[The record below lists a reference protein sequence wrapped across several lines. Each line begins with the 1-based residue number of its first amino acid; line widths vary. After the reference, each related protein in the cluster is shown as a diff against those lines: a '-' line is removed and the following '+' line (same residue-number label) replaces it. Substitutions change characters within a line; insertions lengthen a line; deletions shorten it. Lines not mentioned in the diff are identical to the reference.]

1 MFDLLETLLGG
12 LFSPFIPFLQAAK
25 PYVPF
30 ILIGLVAIA
39 CGIRFGTPFVLG
51 LIRRLTTRTPRSLFN
66 IKRELLAQPDI
77 CEMYAPAN
85 QYITDREEGKRGHAQ
100 FAWLSP
106 FPRAVK
112 ASIKRNPVSKSKKL
126 NARAQVAA
134 AAKCIT
140 VRAPHPADNVA
151 GELEEHFRIDM
162 KLDGNDEDQLIRME
176 GRVKAQ
182 LGLREIQRL
191 KTSDNYTLSMIAH
204 RTEPID
210 ILTERK
216 AGAEFFKENPA
227 KTPYSLPIAVTEN
240 GGTWSYPMK
249 NGMILGTNG
258 SGKGSALH
266 GIITQLVPFVEK
278 GTVELYGIDTK
289 SAELSSFYKEAS
301 FFKETVD
308 ETADAQEVIGDLLEK
323 MNRRQ
328 KNRKIDVDN
337 NELGRKLTASKENP
351 MTVLLIDEALDLLL
365 DLQSMGKQ
373 GKETINKLNQIMAKG
388 RAPGF
393 FVILATQAADTE
405 LLGRMKNN
413 LNNKLILRFDNPYFN
428 KYFLGDEAVN
438 NGNDPNLIPEAN
450 EGNGYATAGIG
461 YVMGESGSVQKV
473 RFAYSSDEDIAAM
486 IRAHRKTDDFDGLPA
501 LTPTEDADGR
511 DESVDS
517 NTNALPDLDDL
528 GSLPDLKDDEEVDA

>member
-1 MFDLLETLLGG
+1 MIDLLEA
-12 LFSPFIPFLQAAK
+12 LFGPFIPSLEGLL
-25 PYVPF
+25 PYLPFIISGLLALALIVRFGVPF
-30 ILIGLVAIA
+30 ALAL
-39 CGIRFGTPFVLG
+39 T
-51 LIRRLTTRTPRSLFN
+51 RRITTRTPRSLF
-66 IKRELLAQPDI
+66 KAKATLLAHRDI

-85 QYITDREEGKRGHAQ
+85 QYMTDREDGKKGGAQ

-106 FPRAVK
+106 FERAVR
-112 ASIKRNPVSKSKKL
+112 ASIKRNPVSKARKF
-126 NARAQVAA
+126 NARAQVREAA
-134 AAKCIT
+134 RAIT
-140 VRAPHPADNVA
+140 IRAPHPADNVA
-151 GELEEHFRIDM
+151 GDLKDHFRIDM
-162 KLDGNDEDQLIRME
+162 KLDGNDEEQLKRME
-176 GRVKAQ
+176 GRVKSQ
-182 LGLREIQRL
+182 LGLHSVQIIATEDQ
-191 KTSDNYTLSMIAH
+191 YTMSAIAH
-204 RTEPID
+204 KKAPID

-216 AGAEFFKENPA
+216 AGAEFFKEHPA
-227 KTPYSLPIAVTEN
+227 KTPYSLPVAVTED
-240 GGTWSYPMK
+240 GGAWNFPMK

-278 GTVELYGIDTK
+278 GVVELYGIDTK
-289 SAELSSFYKEAS
+289 TAELSSFYKEAS
-301 FFKETVD
+301 FFTETVD
-308 ETADAQEVIGDLLEK
+308 EPAEAQELIADLHMK
-323 MNRRQ
+323 MLQRQ

-337 NELGRKLTASKENP
+337 AELGRKLTASKQHP

-365 DLQSMGKQ
+365 DLQSMGKA

-438 NGNDPNLIPEAN
+438 NGFDPNLIPEAN

-473 RFAYSSDEDIAAM
+473 RFAYSSDEDIATM
-486 IRAHRKTDDFDGLPA
+486 IKEHRKHDDFDAFGGLPSTPQPTEESEAEQAESALPDLEDDFAGLPA
-501 LTPTEDADGR
+501 L
-511 DESVDS
+511 S
-517 NTNALPDLDDL
+517 DD
-528 GSLPDLKDDEEVDA
+528 